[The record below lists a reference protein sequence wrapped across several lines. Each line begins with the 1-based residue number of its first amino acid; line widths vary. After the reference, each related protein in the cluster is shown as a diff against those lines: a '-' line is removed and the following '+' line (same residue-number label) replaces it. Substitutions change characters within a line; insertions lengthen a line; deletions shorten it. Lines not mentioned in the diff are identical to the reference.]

1 MICYR
6 CKKVGLCPMFGKLCN
21 ISKDFAIN
29 DCKEFDEVSK
39 YKYRHIAEH
48 DELMHLIYDYFL
60 GQVEVDASEEEVVRV
75 IKRALLEL

>member
-6 CKKVGLCPMFGKLCN
+6 CEKVGLCPIYRKLYN

-75 IKRALLEL
+75 IKKALLEL

>member
-6 CKKVGLCPMFGKLCN
+6 CEKVKYCPAYKMLY
-21 ISKDFAIN
+21 SKSNNFSIN
-29 DCKEFDEVSK
+29 ECEDFDEVSK

-60 GQVEVDASEEEVVRV
+60 GQVEVDATEEEVVRV
-75 IKRALLEL
+75 IKNALLEL

>member
-6 CKKVGLCPMFGKLCN
+6 CEKVGLCPIYRKLYSLSTDFSIKNC
-21 ISKDFAIN
+21 KD
-29 DCKEFDEVSK
+29 FDEVSK

-75 IKRALLEL
+75 IKKALLEL